1 VRVVAARHH
10 PRAGLVCGLLL
21 AAFATG
27 SGLAATQTML
37 DDFEQ
42 PDGWTGNA
50 ADGSSVEISQEA
62 GHTGMAMRVDF
73 DIPKEGGWIIVRKS
87 VDLTLPENYAFTFEL
102 RGEAARNNFEFKLV
116 DPSGKNVWWR
126 MQRDYPFPT
135 EWQTVTIRKA
145 RIKLA
150 WGSPPTPKTVGAIE
164 LAISS
169 GNGGKGTIWIDSLQF
184 EEREPASQYKRTA
197 KVRASSSQ
205 PGHPPERALDDD
217 PKIGWKS
224 APGENQWLV
233 VDFVRQRDYGGLRI
247 DWGPEDYATAFR
259 VEVSDDGARWTLAW
273 TMRNGKGGRDYVY
286 MPEAESRYVR
296 LVLEKSSRGQGYG
309 ILAILVQPLE
319 FSDTPNQFVEAIA
332 AESPPGTFPK
342 YFTGK
347 QTYWTVV
354 GVDGDEKNALLNE
367 EGMLEV
373 EKGGFSIEP
382 FLHVDGKLVDWSAVK
397 TTQALDHGYM
407 PIPSVRWEG
416 GDVAL
421 HVTAFAAGEPG
432 ASTLYAIYRVEN
444 RRAEPTRARLF
455 VAIRPFQVDPPWQ
468 SLNMVGGVSP
478 IHTIRFDGGAAWVNR
493 DKPVIL
499 GRPPDQFGATSIERG
514 SLTDFL
520 KEGSV
525 PPQASITDRFGLAS
539 AAARYDL
546 TIDAG
551 SEAEVGI
558 VVPLHPGDTFVPPAG
573 DPLPEVR
580 SRLDEVRRGWKERL
594 GHVSF
599 ELPID
604 AARMVSTIKSTLAY
618 ILVNR
623 DGPRLQPGP
632 RSYARSWIRDGSLT
646 SSALL
651 EMGFTS
657 EPRRFIEWFATYQLP
672 DGKVPCCV
680 DRRGADPVSENDS
693 NGEFVFAVAQIY
705 RYTRDIGFLSE
716 MWPRVVRAI
725 DHIDFLRRQRTTD
738 VYRSPDKLA
747 LFGLLPASISH
758 EGYASR
764 PVHSYWDDFFALR
777 ALKDAAALAVA
788 MGDDERAESFALLR
802 DTFRADLYASI
813 RRAIEDHSIDY
824 IPGSVELGDF
834 DPSSTAIALDPGGE
848 LANLPRPALDRTF
861 AKYFEEFRKRLD
873 DPESWDAFSPYE
885 VRTAGALVRLGRR
898 DEAHQVLDYMIGHQ
912 RPTGWNEWPEVI
924 WRDAAGANFIGDMP
938 HTWVGSSFISA
949 VRSFF
954 AYEREQD
961 QALVLAAGIPLGWV
975 TDGKRAAVRRLPTYF
990 GVVSYSLET
999 IAPDL
1004 MRMQLSGDLRLP
1016 PGNLVLRPP
1025 LEQPL
1030 QAVRVNGKPIQSFT
1044 ADEAIVS
1051 ELPATVEL
1059 DSSPPPPTP
1068 TPTNTPPAAKRPG
1081 KKTKP
1086 PRTPTPRPRLPR
1098 TPTPKAS
1105 AAAAEPAR

>member
-1 VRVVAARHH
+1 MVLNKRT
-10 PRAGLVCGLLL
+10 RAGWLAGCLL
-21 AAFATG
+21 
-27 SGLAATQTML
+27 SGLFLEARPAAAQVML

-42 PDGWTGNA
+42 LSGWTTNA
-50 ADGSSVEISQEA
+50 AEGSTATISQEA
-62 GHTGMAMRVDF
+62 GQTGMAMRVDF
-73 DIPKEGGWIIVRKS
+73 DIPKEGGWVIVRKE
-87 VDLTLPENYAFTFEL
+87 VALTLPENYAFSFQL
-102 RGEAARNNFEFKLV
+102 RGAAARNNFEFKLV

-126 MQRDYPFPT
+126 VQRDYPFPT

-145 RIKLA
+145 RIKVA
-150 WGSPPTPKTVGAIE
+150 WGAPATPKQVGAIE

-169 GNGGKGTIWIDSLQF
+169 GNGGKGTIWIDALQF
-184 EEREPASQYKRTA
+184 EEREPASQYRRTA
-197 KVRASSSQ
+197 KVRASSSL
-205 PGHPPERALDDD
+205 PGHLPERALDDE

-224 APGENQWLV
+224 APGENQWLL

-247 DWGPEDYATAFR
+247 DWDPEDFATAFR
-259 VEVSDDGARWTLAW
+259 VEVSDDGVKWSLAW
-273 TMRNGKGGRDYVY
+273 TMRSGKGGRDYIY

-309 ILAILVQPLE
+309 VLAIIVQPLE

-342 YFTGK
+342 YFLGK

-382 FLHVDGKLVDWSAVK
+382 FLYVDGKLVDWSAVA
-397 TTQALDHGYM
+397 TTQALDHGYL
-407 PIPSVRWEG
+407 PIPSVRWED

-432 ASTLYAIYRVEN
+432 ASTLYVIYRVEN
-444 RRAEPTRARLF
+444 GRAEPSRIRLF

-468 SLNMVGGVSP
+468 SLNMVGGVAP

-493 DKPVIL
+493 DKPVVL
-499 GRPPDQFGATSIERG
+499 GRAPDQFGATSMERG

-520 KEGSV
+520 KDGEV
-525 PPQASITDRFGLAS
+525 PPQSAAADRFGFAS

-546 TIDAG
+546 TIDAK
-551 SEAEVGI
+551 SEAEVA
-558 VVPLHPGDTFVPPAG
+558 VMVPFHPGDTFVPPAG
-573 DPLPEVR
+573 DPMPEVR
-580 SRLDEVRRGWKERL
+580 DRLAEVRRGWEERL

-604 AARMVSTIKSTLAY
+604 AARIVSTIKSTLGY

-632 RSYARSWIRDGSLT
+632 RNYARSWIRDGALT

-651 EMGFTS
+651 ETGFTS
-657 EPRRFIEWFATYQLP
+657 EPRRFIEWFAPYQRP
-672 DGKVPCCV
+672 DGRVPCCV
-680 DRRGADPVSENDS
+680 DRRGIDPVSENDS
-693 NGEFVFAVAQIY
+693 HGEFVFAVAQIY

-725 DHIDFLRRQRTTD
+725 DYIDLLRRQRTTD
-738 VYRSPDKLA
+738 AFRAPDKVA
-747 LFGLLPASISH
+747 FYGLLPASISH

-777 ALKDAAALAVA
+777 ALKDAASLAVA
-788 MGDDERAESFALLR
+788 MGDDERADSFAKLR
-802 DTFRADLYASI
+802 DAFRADFYASI
-813 RRAIEDHSIDY
+813 ARTIESHAIDY
-824 IPGSVELGDF
+824 VPGSAELGDF

-861 AKYFEEFRKRLD
+861 ERYMEGFRKRID

-885 VRTAGALVRLGRR
+885 ARTAGALVRLGRR
-898 DEAHQVLDYMIGHQ
+898 DEALQVLDYMISHQ
-912 RPTGWNEWPEVI
+912 RPTGWNEWQEVV

-938 HTWVGSSFISA
+938 HTWVGSSFITS
-949 VRSFF
+949 VRTLF

-961 QALVLAAGIPLGWV
+961 QALVLAAGIPLAWI
-975 TDGKRAAVRRLPTYF
+975 TDGKRAAVRRLPTFF
-990 GVVSYSLET
+990 GAVSYSVESV
-999 IAPDL
+999 APDL
-1004 MRMQLSGDLRLP
+1004 VRMQLSGDLRLP
-1016 PGNLVLRPP
+1016 PGNLVLCPP
-1025 LEQPL
+1025 LERPL
-1030 QAVRVNGKPIQSFT
+1030 QAVRVNGKPIQTFT
-1044 ADEAIVS
+1044 ADEAVVS
-1051 ELPATVEL
+1051 ELPATVEF
-1059 DSSPPPPTP
+1059 DSSPPPATP
-1068 TPTNTPPAAKRPG
+1068 TPTSTPPATKRPAQ
-1081 KKTKP
+1081 KTKTP
-1086 PRTPTPRPRLPR
+1086 PAKSKRRG
-1098 TPTPKAS
+1098 
-1105 AAAAEPAR
+1105 